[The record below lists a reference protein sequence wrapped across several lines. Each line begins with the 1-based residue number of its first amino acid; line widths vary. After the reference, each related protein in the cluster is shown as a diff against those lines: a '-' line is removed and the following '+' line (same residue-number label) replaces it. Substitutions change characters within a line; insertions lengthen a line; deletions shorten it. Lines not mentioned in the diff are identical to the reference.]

1 MFNSIKPFLNRIN
14 NIQLQEKSL
23 YSNHLETAGR
33 VDCIAEFDGRLSI
46 IDFKTS
52 SKPKSKEWITNYFCQ
67 GSAYAVMYEELT
79 GVPVDTIAILIAVEG
94 DEPQLFRVKRDDYIA
109 KYIDIRNRYRQANGI

>member
-1 MFNSIKPFLNRIN
+1 
-14 NIQLQEKSL
+14 
-23 YSNHLETAGR
+23 
-33 VDCIAEFDGRLSI
+33 
-46 IDFKTS
+46 
-52 SKPKSKEWITNYFCQ
+52 
-67 GSAYAVMYEELT
+67 MYEELT